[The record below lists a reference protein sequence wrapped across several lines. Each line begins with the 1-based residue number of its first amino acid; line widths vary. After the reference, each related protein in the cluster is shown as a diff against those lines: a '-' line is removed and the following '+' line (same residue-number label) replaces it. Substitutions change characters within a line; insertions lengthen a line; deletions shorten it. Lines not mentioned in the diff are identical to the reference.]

1 MSAIV
6 TLIPAYKPEYLGD
19 LFVGLRSQK
28 FKDFRVVLSDDSPGG
43 EITERIRGEMYG
55 NLAQELNLLVVRG
68 PCQGAH
74 KNVQHLIA
82 NWGSSAAWVHVHL
95 DDDVI
100 YPDFYRAH
108 MAAHASGPFS
118 ASVSLRWVTSPDGR
132 PAQDLPLPEFLDK
145 ESSHIVP
152 VASEKLFST
161 TIPTCENWLGELSNV
176 VLHRDAAARYL
187 DSRIGTYSYYGL
199 GDIGLLLDAS
209 RETALA
215 VIRDHLSGFRSHP
228 QQTSVQLQSFP
239 LKCGHLAWMSLCLA
253 AWREGR
259 VSPHQ
264 AGKSLGIA
272 LRRSAHLYADDAEI
286 EPFFSLIESHAHD
299 LDSLANAFNARWTA
313 FLESHPYSSSW
324 NPKSKFQIPR

>member
-43 EITERIRGEMYG
+43 EITKRIRGGVYG
-55 NLAQELNLLVVRG
+55 KLAQELNLLVVRG
-68 PCQGAH
+68 PCQGGH

-82 NWGSSAAWVHVHL
+82 NWGLTAEWVHVHL

-108 MAAHASGPFS
+108 IAAHASGSFS

-132 PAQDLPLPEFLDK
+132 PTQDLPLPEFLEK
-145 ESSHIVP
+145 EPSHVVP
-152 VASEKLFST
+152 VSSEQLFIT
-161 TIPTCENWLGELSNV
+161 TIPTCENWLGELSSV
-176 VLHRDAAARYL
+176 VLHRDAAARYVN
-187 DSRIGTYSYYGL
+187 SRIGTYSYYGL
-199 GDIGLLLDAS
+199 TDIGLLLDAS
-209 RETALA
+209 RETSLV

-228 QQTSVQLQSFP
+228 QQTSAQLQSFEI
-239 LKCGHLAWMSLCLA
+239 KCGHLAWMSLCFA

-259 VSPHQ
+259 VSSQQ
-264 AGKSLGIA
+264 AVQSLGIA

-286 EPFFSLIESHAHD
+286 EPFFSLIRSHGHD
-299 LDSLANAFNARWTA
+299 LDSLANAFNSFWAA

-324 NPKSKFQIPR
+324 DRRPPGN